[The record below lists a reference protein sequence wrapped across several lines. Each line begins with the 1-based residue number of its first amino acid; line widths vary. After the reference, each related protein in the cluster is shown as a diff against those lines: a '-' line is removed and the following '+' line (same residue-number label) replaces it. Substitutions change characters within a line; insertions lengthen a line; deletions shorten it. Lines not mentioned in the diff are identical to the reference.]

1 MARRTSHRRNPH
13 NPRPAASVYGG
24 RHELGQNFLV
34 HTPTLDT
41 LTSLVAETSGPVLE
55 IGAGDGALTH
65 RLAGLNRPLTAID
78 VDEHRVR
85 ALRRSLP
92 DAVRVEW
99 ADVMRHPLRAPVLV
113 GNLPFHLTTPVLRRL
128 LRLRSWHEA
137 VLLLQWEVARKRAGV
152 GGRTLMSVQ
161 AGPWFDFDLVGRVPA
176 RAFRPVPSVDG
187 GILRI
192 RRRTAPLV
200 PAEARGEYAAFA
212 HRVFTGAG
220 GSLSRVLQRATQ
232 HPVRQ
237 VRVAL
242 AEAGA
247 AESSLPRDLTP
258 EQWAVLF
265 ARLR

>member
-1 MARRTSHRRNPH
+1 
-13 NPRPAASVYGG
+13 VYGG

-128 LRLRSWHEA
+128 LRLRSWREA

-200 PAEARGEYAAFA
+200 PAASTPPSPTGSSPAQGDHCRGCCSERRSTPSARCA
-212 HRVFTGAG
+212 
-220 GSLSRVLQRATQ
+220 SRWQRRERPRAPC
-232 HPVRQ
+232 PVI
-237 VRVAL
+237 
-242 AEAGA
+242 
-247 AESSLPRDLTP
+247 
-258 EQWAVLF
+258 
-265 ARLR
+265 